1 MRSNEKTK
9 KEVVP
14 VDPVEQGAVPTLSA
28 DALAAMSGASH
39 ASDATKPSDMMIP
52 YLAIVQASSDYMKR
66 NTAAYIPDAREGD
79 IIDTLT
85 LKLRA
90 AAAFI
95 VCKFE
100 THYTTWKPNR
110 GQLLCQWFTDD
121 SGYRAARWME
131 PGCEYGAKVDAEGND
146 VVPAAIYYGL
156 LLDENQGLAQPL
168 ICSLT
173 STQYAKARRWNAL
186 INMEIVSPDGRPFT
200 PPCFSRIYHMTTA
213 PEFDGP
219 NGNKSWAGWK
229 IEPGPFTLAHPKFG
243 RAWFAKAQ
251 EFRKAV
257 EEGVVRPMPPRQSV
271 D

>member
-1 MRSNEKTK
+1 
-9 KEVVP
+9 
-14 VDPVEQGAVPTLSA
+14 
-28 DALAAMSGASH
+28 
-39 ASDATKPSDMMIP
+39 MMIP

-79 IIDTLT
+79 IIDTLS

-110 GQLLCQWFTDD
+110 GQMVKQWFTDD
-121 SGYRAARWME
+121 SGYRAARWKE
-131 PGCEYGAKVDAEGND
+131 AGREFGPKVDAEGND
-146 VVPAAIYYGL
+146 VVPAATYYGL
-156 LLDENQGLAQPL
+156 LLDENQGFAQPL

-173 STQYAKARRWNAL
+173 STQYAKAGRWNAL
-186 INMEIVSPDGRPFT
+186 INFEMIDNEGLPFIA
-200 PPCFSRIYHMTTA
+200 PAFARIYHMTTV
-213 PEFDGP
+213 PESRGP
-219 NGNKSWAGWK
+219 QGDESWAGWK

-243 RAWFAKAQ
+243 AAWFAKAQ

-257 EEGVVRPMPPRQSV
+257 EDGLVRPMPQQQSA